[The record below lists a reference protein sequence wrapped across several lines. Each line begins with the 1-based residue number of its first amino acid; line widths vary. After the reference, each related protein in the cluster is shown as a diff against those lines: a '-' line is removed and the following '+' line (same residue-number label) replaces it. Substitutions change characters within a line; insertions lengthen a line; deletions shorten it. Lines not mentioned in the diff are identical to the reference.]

1 MAPKP
6 NLPGIGLIP
15 APQMHPRP
23 VPGAGSHRPHSVFVA
38 GPNTAASSTLCLPR
52 LSMQPF
58 FAACGN
64 PLPPAPSA
72 LKTKSQGNLG
82 PGTALPPLSCAGL
95 PCKQR
100 RWQRA
105 GSNTSVRIP
114 SAHPTDIT
122 RALPL
127 FTGGKEVGSPSL
139 AGSSSLHPALS
150 HGLVLSL
157 EWCPS
162 PPGLHRAATLT
173 SSGHVPPCHRERG
186 RHKGQ
191 TKLVSRGQEGPGAGQ
206 GRTPGVQ
213 APPAHATLPG
223 FPADMGPLLRQLAN

>member
-15 APQMHPRP
+15 ALQMHPRP

-82 PGTALPPLSCAGL
+82 PGTALPPLSCAEL

-162 PPGLHRAATLT
+162 PPGLQRSPPPATFLHAMGREADTKDRQSWYPVARKVLGQGRAGL
-173 SSGHVPPCHRERG
+173 
-186 RHKGQ
+186 
-191 TKLVSRGQEGPGAGQ
+191 LVSRLLQL
-206 GRTPGVQ
+206 TPHCLGS
-213 APPAHATLPG
+213 
-223 FPADMGPLLRQLAN
+223 LLTWGHC